1 MAAALCDSSACVQF
15 PEYPKI
21 ECDYVSYL
29 SSAKQDVSLD
39 MQKAS
44 SYLAQ
49 EIQKAREHIKSSLD
63 KQKNLIRALDTSR
76 IDELEKTVNS
86 LITRISELEVQLGK
100 MRELDQM
107 VLDRTAPAAKPAG
120 DGGEEGGLFD
130 SDDEEDP
137 EAERIRAERLA
148 EYEAKKATKPAVVAK
163 SNIIFDVKP
172 WGDDTDL
179 VEMERLV
186 RSIQADGLIWG
197 SSKLVPVGYGI
208 KKLQISCVV
217 EDDKVG
223 TDFLEEAMTEF
234 EDYVQS
240 VDVVAFNKGNSVVGD
255 GVSSAKGPEFQDITG
270 QTKRTTTE
278 S

>member
-1 MAAALCDSSACVQF
+1 MMAAALCDSSACVQF

-63 KQKNLIRALDTSR
+63 KSPRGKPYLQFETKLQTEALRVENLVAAQKNLIRALDTSR

-240 VDVVAFNKGNSVVGD
+240 VDVVAFNKV
-255 GVSSAKGPEFQDITG
+255 
-270 QTKRTTTE
+270 
-278 S
+278 